1 MKILIEQYGYD
12 KDRLSAI
19 LDPHYFTEMRD
30 GKAKIPY
37 VGYFLSR
44 KIPDT
49 VFILPKV
56 FIIDGKAFG
65 EYEPEDIIDFENL
78 KQDHKANVFSLSVW
92 IYRAINLYFQRKD
105 KVGDEA
111 EIMQNVVSHQGP
123 SSETMI
129 DIVLSL
135 LKFDKEHK
143 NLFTYITRLKHS
155 GQNKIHW
162 QKTISK
168 THALI
173 QNGVPVY
180 LNPHTKQKDI
190 NFDEELVV
198 LFYSVLNYLAQEF
211 KFNVRP
217 AFGYELLKP
226 EAIQSMIESGK
237 GVRILRQN
245 RRKYFTDEIVQLWNL
260 LFTFFEQSQYIQSK
274 DNHDEQAMLV
284 REFNLVFEDM
294 IDSLISDNNLDHRL
308 KKHKDGKIIDH
319 IYRDNSLIEDKK
331 QIYFIG
337 DSKYYKDDNDIGP
350 DSIYKQFTYAKNVI
364 QYNIDFFNQDPEA
377 FERTNL
383 QYRDIA
389 TEGYNITPN
398 FFIRGHLQANELNN
412 FSDSLLVLQPMKDG
426 KDYDISYHFKN
437 RLFDRDTLILQTY
450 NINFLFVLACYVQ
463 GAGEHTQEIR
473 RIFRENI
480 KTVLQKQYVFYAIT
494 AHADVDSVQY
504 LRENFQTVL
513 GKVFQPFE
521 LDGNQ
526 QYYSLALLNPN
537 EIELEDKQQ
546 QKELRAAIADEN
558 DAVLFQLGQAFYVEP
573 CSLGVD
579 PKTMLPKVTP
589 IERVEVPKQMLTMHH
604 LENYPET
611 SFLIGIVNDEDH
623 LQWIFSREGGKRDDA
638 YNVRIGKNVPGGVVK
653 SRDEI
658 KHAKFVVLYLAGR
671 EKEGI
676 YKTFRV
682 KNIGELTKE
691 QMIKTGYKEP
701 GHDKYLCYF
710 FDEEVTIGTID
721 IQRIIE
727 DDQKAFFETKKNKS
741 KDDEYP
747 IGRPIYL
754 NGARLIE
761 YRMN

>member
-19 LDPHYFTEMRD
+19 LDPHYFTEMHN

-65 EYEPEDIIDFENL
+65 EYEPEEIIDFDNL

-92 IYRAINLYFQRKD
+92 IYRAIKLYFQRKD
-105 KVGDEA
+105 KVSDEA

-129 DIVLSL
+129 DIILSL

-143 NLFTYITRLKHS
+143 SLFTYITRLKHS

-168 THALI
+168 TQALI

-180 LNPHTKQKDI
+180 LNPCTKQKDI
-190 NFDEELVV
+190 NFDEELIV
-198 LFYSVLNYLAQEF
+198 LYYSVLNYLAQEF

-217 AFGYELLKP
+217 AFGYELIKP
-226 EAIQSMIESGK
+226 ETIQSMIESGK

-245 RRKYFTDEIVQLWNL
+245 RRKYFTDEMVQLWNL

-274 DNHDEQAMLV
+274 DNQDEQAMLV

-383 QYRDIA
+383 QYRDNT

-398 FFIRGHLQANELNN
+398 LFIRGHLQVDELNN
-412 FSDSLLVLQPMKDG
+412 FSDNLLQLQPMKDG
-426 KDYDISYHFKN
+426 KNYEISYHFKN

-480 KTVLQKQYVFYAIT
+480 KKVLQSKYNFFAIKPK
-494 AHADVDSVQY
+494 VQD
-504 LRENFQTVL
+504 ESEQFMHDNFQQVL
-513 GKVFQPFE
+513 GKVFAPYDASTNCMALAVE
-521 LDGNQ
+521 IDADNTET
-526 QYYSLALLNPN
+526 LALIDQYFYRKHIPNDKLDIDPDMLFDTDEQTQLHAATPSMDMHVKCVITALVRKDDKYFDRYNTGESKEYVMESIPTVSLWSIKYLMPMVSYNLLGYYEVSDIKFNP
-537 EIELEDKQQ
+537 KT
-546 QKELRAAIADEN
+546 KGLR
-558 DAVLFQLGQAFYVEP
+558 FKLGQFFPLGDVPVNVAGKMRHGEFINLEYVYK
-573 CSLGVD
+573 L
-579 PKTMLPKVTP
+579 
-589 IERVEVPKQMLTMHH
+589 
-604 LENYPET
+604 
-611 SFLIGIVNDEDH
+611 
-623 LQWIFSREGGKRDDA
+623 
-638 YNVRIGKNVPGGVVK
+638 YNK
-653 SRDEI
+653 EI
-658 KHAKFVVLYLAGR
+658 
-671 EKEGI
+671 
-676 YKTFRV
+676 
-682 KNIGELTKE
+682 
-691 QMIKTGYKEP
+691 
-701 GHDKYLCYF
+701 
-710 FDEEVTIGTID
+710 
-721 IQRIIE
+721 
-727 DDQKAFFETKKNKS
+727 
-741 KDDEYP
+741 
-747 IGRPIYL
+747 
-754 NGARLIE
+754 
-761 YRMN
+761 

>member
-19 LDPHYFTEMRD
+19 LDPHYFTEMHN

-65 EYEPEDIIDFENL
+65 EYEPEEIIDFDNL

-92 IYRAINLYFQRKD
+92 IYRAIKLYFQRKD
-105 KVGDEA
+105 KVSDEA

-129 DIVLSL
+129 DIILSL

-143 NLFTYITRLKHS
+143 SLFTYITRLKHS

-168 THALI
+168 TQALI

-180 LNPHTKQKDI
+180 LNPCTKQKDI
-190 NFDEELVV
+190 NFDEELIV
-198 LFYSVLNYLAQEF
+198 LYYSVLNYLAQEF

-217 AFGYELLKP
+217 AFGYELIKP
-226 EAIQSMIESGK
+226 ETIQSMIESGK

-245 RRKYFTDEIVQLWNL
+245 RRKYFTDEMVQLWNL

-274 DNHDEQAMLV
+274 DNQDEQAMLV

-383 QYRDIA
+383 QYRDNT

-398 FFIRGHLQANELNN
+398 FFIRGHLQVDELNN
-412 FSDSLLVLQPMKDG
+412 FSDNLLQLQPMKDG
-426 KDYDISYHFKN
+426 KNYEISYHFKN

-480 KTVLQKQYVFYAIT
+480 KKVLQSKYNFFAIKPK
-494 AHADVDSVQY
+494 VQD
-504 LRENFQTVL
+504 ESEQFMHDNFQQVL
-513 GKVFQPFE
+513 GKVFAPYDASTNCMALAVE
-521 LDGNQ
+521 IDADNTET
-526 QYYSLALLNPN
+526 LALIDQYFYRKHIPNDKLDIDPDMLFDTDEQTQLHAATPSMDMHVKCVITALVRKDDKYFDRYNTGESKEYVMESIPTVSLWSIKYLMPMVSYNLLGYYEVSDIKFNP
-537 EIELEDKQQ
+537 KT
-546 QKELRAAIADEN
+546 KGLR
-558 DAVLFQLGQAFYVEP
+558 FKLGQFFPLGDVPVNVAGKMRHGEFINLEYVYK
-573 CSLGVD
+573 L
-579 PKTMLPKVTP
+579 
-589 IERVEVPKQMLTMHH
+589 
-604 LENYPET
+604 
-611 SFLIGIVNDEDH
+611 
-623 LQWIFSREGGKRDDA
+623 
-638 YNVRIGKNVPGGVVK
+638 YNK
-653 SRDEI
+653 EI
-658 KHAKFVVLYLAGR
+658 
-671 EKEGI
+671 
-676 YKTFRV
+676 
-682 KNIGELTKE
+682 
-691 QMIKTGYKEP
+691 
-701 GHDKYLCYF
+701 
-710 FDEEVTIGTID
+710 
-721 IQRIIE
+721 
-727 DDQKAFFETKKNKS
+727 
-741 KDDEYP
+741 
-747 IGRPIYL
+747 
-754 NGARLIE
+754 
-761 YRMN
+761 